1 MIKKK
6 ESTSGR
12 IKDYLK
18 GIICLGGGI
27 ILVILGFVWI
37 SILPLAIVLWVI
49 GFPWAFTGLGLIIH
63 NKKNNTH
70 YYNTDSSSSSSST
83 SQVKRYGK
91 PKNPNEDNDE
101 PKELSTSYVENAIV
115 GMSNGYVNVAYAN
128 VNRDSA
134 NRFSINLELEK
145 LVGWEGPYSD
155 SAYNEGARSM
165 KNDVEKKV
173 NELGGSANVKYTW
186 RWLFNLYI
194 KWSSSCI
201 LQDVLFYSCHYG

>member
-18 GIICLGGGI
+18 GIICLG
-27 ILVILGFVWI
+27 ILGFVWI

-70 YYNTDSSSSSSST
+70 YYNTDSSSSSSSST

-91 PKNPNEDNDE
+91 PKNPNEDSDE
-101 PKELSTSYVENAIV
+101 TKELSTTDVTNAIM
-115 GMSNGYVNVAYAN
+115 GMSNGYVNVVDAY

-134 NRFSINLELEK
+134 NRFTINLQLEK

-165 KNDVEKKV
+165 KSDAERKV
-173 NELGGSANVKYTW
+173 NELGGSANVKISW
-186 RWLFNLYI
+186 R
-194 KWSSSCI
+194 
-201 LQDVLFYSCHYG
+201 